1 MSGRKLVLSLA
12 IILENKNPQ
21 PANYLHGILILIIL
35 TGQICFATT
44 WKITLESGEK
54 FNGITQIYINETTV
68 YLIPRIM
75 PQNNLP
81 IPVYLGDIKAVKC
94 IRYNR
99 FTTAIILGATGYFLA
114 QYTFDND
121 IIWDAIGVNMWISDA
136 RDDIGDTVTVTWNNS
151 GTGDNNVDLSSISAD
166 LSGWGGGASVT
177 MTDTTGCTGT
187 LGDDVYEACFT
198 VSSGAIDGT
207 LYSDPQRCH
216 GVLVSGISSGT
227 FRDCLSRRGWPGIG
241 DHPG

>member
-1 MSGRKLVLSLA
+1 MSGRKLVQSLA

-75 PQNNLP
+75 PHNNLP
-81 IPVYLGDIKAVKC
+81 IPVYLGDIKEVKC

-99 FTTAIILGATGYFLA
+99 FTTAIILGTTGYFLA

-121 IIWDAIGVNMWISDA
+121 IIDVGNPAVTRDSINWLGSVFGLFIA
-136 RDDIGDTVTVTWNNS
+136 RKT
-151 GTGDNNVDLSSISAD
+151 SISK
-166 LSGWGGGASVT
+166 LKLT
-177 MTDTTGCTGT
+177 KLT
-187 LGDDVYEACFT
+187 
-198 VSSGAIDGT
+198 IDKRAEKLRIMIVGE
-207 LYSDPQRCH
+207 Q
-216 GVLVSGISSGT
+216 
-227 FRDCLSRRGWPGIG
+227 FRP
-241 DHPG
+241 